1 MVYHAYDRLNL
12 IPTNSYTKRMV
23 NVMAATVVDP
33 TARNGWE
40 NPFIGDGLLH
50 QIAPGEKPGTQFK

>member
-1 MVYHAYDRLNL
+1 
-12 IPTNSYTKRMV
+12 MV